1 MMKNAMFHLLKY
13 TFPVWLLAAWG
24 CNKSSVGN
32 PPAPTPGTTPITW
45 DVVDVGTPG
54 AESRSLIGP
63 DKDSEGNPY
72 VDPDWVTIEHACTS
86 VASGGEGK
94 AIGIWADYT
103 YMDTDGMETTI
114 KDLFQGTRL
123 IYDTG
128 AGANTWNYE
137 GGDLYWLMGGKY
149 KFRAYFPQKLNEYVV
164 SSTNA
169 TTFVIQYPTHQV
181 QEDLLLA
188 YNTTDTNDPQT
199 NLNDPVE
206 LRLKHGLAALRFRI
220 KANFA
225 NSDELTSCY
234 LQNSDTRD
242 FATSGMLAYGS
253 ETDEESISWVM
264 GYNPPV
270 TERIYYWSN
279 DGIPF
284 ATDETGN
291 ATAAMAYSETG
302 TTAGE
307 MFTQNNGWLLIL
319 PQPSSGNLRFC
330 FTTEQ
335 GDKAIYTVTIPKVT
349 ERTDNGD
356 GTFTESTEYLPGKR
370 YTYTITISRTDVELT
385 LSVADWNERDSS
397 HSIIF

>member
-1 MMKNAMFHLLKY
+1 MKNAMFHLLKY
-13 TFPVWLLAAWG
+13 TFPVWLLAAWS

-86 VASGGEGK
+86 DAEGGEGK

-123 IYDTG
+123 IYETG
-128 AGANTWNYE
+128 SGTNRWDYE
-137 GGDLYWLMGGKY
+137 GEDLYWLMGGKY
-149 KFRAYFPQKLNEYVV
+149 KFRAYFPQELNQYVV

-188 YNTTDTNDPQT
+188 YNATDTNDPQT
-199 NLNDPVE
+199 DLNDPVE

-253 ETDEESISWVM
+253 EANEESISWVM
-264 GYNPPV
+264 GYYPPV

-284 ATDETGN
+284 STDDTGN
-291 ATAAMAYSETG
+291 ATAAMAYSQTG
-302 TTAGE
+302 ATAGE
-307 MFTQNNGWLLIL
+307 MYTQNNGWVLIL

-330 FTTEQ
+330 FTTKQ
-335 GDKAIYTVTIPKVT
+335 GDKAIYSVTIPKVT

-356 GTFTESTEYLPGKR
+356 GTFTESTDYLPGKR